1 MENTPK
7 TPKTAKEL
15 MADLKGNYVQVIT
28 KNGKTYPK
36 LFKDP
41 QKAIRAVGGVEN
53 VKYLREVLK
62 EQVTAKYIDEDSLTG
77 TPENEL

>member
-1 MENTPK
+1 MDAKVK
-7 TPKTAKEL
+7 TPKEL
-15 MADLKGNYVQVIT
+15 MADLKGNYVQVIK
-28 KNGKTYPK
+28 KNGKTHDK

-41 QKAIRAVGGVEN
+41 QRAIRAVGGVDN

-62 EQVTAKYIDEDSLTG
+62 EQVNAKYVGEDSLTG

>member
-1 MENTPK
+1 MEAKVK
-7 TPKTAKEL
+7 TPKEL
-15 MADLKGNYVQVIT
+15 MIDMDGNYVQVIM
-28 KNGKTYPK
+28 KNGKTYQK

-41 QKAIRAVGGVEN
+41 QRAIRAVGGVDN

-62 EQVTAKYIDEDSLTG
+62 EQVNAKYIEVDSLTG

>member
-1 MENTPK
+1 MAEGKVK
-7 TPKTAKEL
+7 TPKEL
-15 MADLKGNYVQVIT
+15 MADLKGNYIQVIK
-28 KNGKTYPK
+28 KNGKTHDK

-41 QKAIRAVGGVEN
+41 QRAIRAVGGVDN

-62 EQVTAKYIDEDSLTG
+62 EQVNAKYISEDSLTG

>member
-1 MENTPK
+1 MEGTIQ
-7 TPKTAKEL
+7 TAKEL
-15 MADLKGNYVQVIT
+15 TAKLKGNYIQVVM
-28 KNGKTYPK
+28 KNGKTYGK

-41 QKAIRAVGGVEN
+41 QKAIRAVGGVDS

-62 EQVTAKYIDEDSLTG
+62 EQVTAKYVDEDSLTG

>member
-1 MENTPK
+1 M
-7 TPKTAKEL
+7 AK
-15 MADLKGNYVQVIT
+15 LKGNYIQVIK
-28 KNGKTYPK
+28 KNGKTHDK

-41 QKAIRAVGGVEN
+41 QRAIRAVGGVDN

-62 EQVTAKYIDEDSLTG
+62 EQVNAKYISEDSLTG

>member
-1 MENTPK
+1 MDGKVK
-7 TPKTAKEL
+7 TPKEL
-15 MADLKGNYVQVIT
+15 MADLNGNYVQVIK
-28 KNGKTYPK
+28 KNGKTYEK

-41 QKAIRAVGGVEN
+41 QKAIRGVGGVEY

-62 EQVTAKYIDEDSLTG
+62 EQVNAKYISEDSLTG

>member
-1 MENTPK
+1 MEGTIQ
-7 TPKTAKEL
+7 TAKEL
-15 MADLKGNYVQVIT
+15 AVKLNGNYIQVVK
-28 KNGKTYPK
+28 KNGKTYEK

-41 QKAIRAVGGVEN
+41 QRAIRAVGGVDN

-62 EQVTAKYIDEDSLTG
+62 EQVNAKYISEDSLTG

>member
-1 MENTPK
+1 MESKVK
-7 TPKTAKEL
+7 TPKEL
-15 MADLKGNYVQVIT
+15 MADLNGNYVQVIK
-28 KNGKTYPK
+28 KNGKTHDK

-41 QKAIRAVGGVEN
+41 QRAIRAVGIEN

-62 EQVTAKYIDEDSLTG
+62 EQVNARYADIDAITG